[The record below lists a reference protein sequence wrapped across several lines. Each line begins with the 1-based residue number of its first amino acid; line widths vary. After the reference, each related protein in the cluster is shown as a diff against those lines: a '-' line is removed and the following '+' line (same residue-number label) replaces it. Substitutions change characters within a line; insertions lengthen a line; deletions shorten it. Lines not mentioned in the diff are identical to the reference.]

1 MGGGGEEEWMSGVGC
16 DIALLK
22 DTLFDHEVSLC
33 QSLHVR
39 EGYKSRNVL
48 VIYFACVVLNV
59 KCLKV
64 RFQHTKQML
73 LCSVE
78 DVLNVREK
86 MSKKGDCD

>member
-1 MGGGGEEEWMSGVGC
+1 MRAEMCW
-16 DIALLK
+16 
-22 DTLFDHEVSLC
+22 LFI
-33 QSLHVR
+33 LH
-39 EGYKSRNVL
+39 
-48 VIYFACVVLNV
+48 VVLNV

-64 RFQHTKQML
+64 RFKHTKQML

>member
-39 EGYKSRNVL
+39 EGYESRNLL
-48 VIYFACVVLNV
+48 VIYFAC
-59 KCLKV
+59 
-64 RFQHTKQML
+64 
-73 LCSVE
+73 SIE
-78 DVLNVREK
+78 RE
-86 MSKKGDCD
+86 MFKGKI